1 LTNPTTRHLIPFCR
15 TFSSYHGAPPSS
27 PYEWTETTTQYKI
40 YHPDGSIDYTT
51 PIQASSQRTP
61 IQVTPRQ
68 ALFITETL
76 NYVCLLDQHMSLMR
90 QRLRLMAAEVTR
102 SKPSFLSLYAEGIDP
117 RKYRILWE
125 NTAQVRELIYDLVDI
140 DGQHRT
146 LTSRLH
152 GATTHQHQRTKKP
165 DTNTST
171 DNKGT
176 EAGPFR
182 ERSSATSVFVVR
194 RANVIVTNT
203 CSHTLSGTTRSRNVS
218 TDPNLSMEWSS
229 LRTDTFVRTMPI
241 ELQAEWM
248 N

>member
-1 LTNPTTRHLIPFCR
+1 MAHHPARHMSGQRPLLNTKYTIQTAVSTTRPLSKPVLN
-15 TFSSYHGAPPSS
+15 GLPSRS
-27 PYEWTETTTQYKI
+27 RL
-40 YHPDGSIDYTT
+40 D
-51 PIQASSQRTP
+51 R
-61 IQVTPRQ
+61 
-68 ALFITETL
+68 LLLITETL

-102 SKPSFLSLYAEGIDP
+102 SKPAFLSLYAEGIDP

-146 LTSRLH
+146 LTSRLLLH
-152 GATTHQHQRTKKP
+152 RATTHQHQRTKKP

-171 DNKGT
+171 HNKGT

-194 RANVIVTNT
+194 RANVIVTTFCN
-203 CSHTLSGTTRSRNVS
+203 HTLSGTTRSRNVS
-218 TDPNLSMEWSS
+218 TDPNLSMDWSS
-229 LRTDTFVRTMPI
+229 LRTDTFVRIMPTK
-241 ELQAEWM
+241 LTTEWM
-248 N
+248 Y

>member
-1 LTNPTTRHLIPFCR
+1 MAHHPARHMSGQRPLLNTKYTIQ
-15 TFSSYHGAPPSS
+15 TAVS
-27 PYEWTETTTQYKI
+27 TTQPLSK
-40 YHPDGSIDYTT
+40 PVLNGLPSRSRLD
-51 PIQASSQRTP
+51 R
-61 IQVTPRQ
+61 
-68 ALFITETL
+68 LLLITETL

-125 NTAQVRELIYDLVDI
+125 NTAQVKELIYDLVDI

-171 DNKGT
+171 HNKGT